1 MTDTFLFDI
10 GNVII
15 TFDFGRAAARLAP
28 HSRVDAAEALAR
40 VNEFT
45 PALETGRLSPE
56 QFVAAASE
64 AIGYEG
70 DPGEFVRAFED
81 IFELNQAIVEF
92 IERLHADGFALHL
105 LSNTNAIHVPFFEKT
120 YPVFERFDGRIYSH
134 EVGAMKPDA
143 AIYDAAIR
151 RLGIDPASTVYVDDR
166 IDNCE
171 AGRRAGFHAIPYAVE
186 DHGAFLAAVE
196 NHL

>member
-45 PALETGRLSPE
+45 PALESGR
-56 QFVAAASE
+56 
-64 AIGYEG
+64 
-70 DPGEFVRAFED
+70 
-81 IFELNQAIVEF
+81 
-92 IERLHADGFALHL
+92 